1 MLNHITVMGRLVRN
15 PEVRKTP
22 ADVSVANFTVAV
34 DRDVKNKETGE
45 RETDFLDVVVWRYTA
60 EFVSKYCVKGSQ
72 VVVDGRLQIRNWTDK
87 DGNKRKN
94 AEIQAEN
101 VYITGKKNG
110 DTSGDETENT
120 PQEKPSQPAA
130 NDNDDETDL
139 PF

>member
-45 RETDFLDVVVWRYTA
+45 RETDFLDVVVWRYAA